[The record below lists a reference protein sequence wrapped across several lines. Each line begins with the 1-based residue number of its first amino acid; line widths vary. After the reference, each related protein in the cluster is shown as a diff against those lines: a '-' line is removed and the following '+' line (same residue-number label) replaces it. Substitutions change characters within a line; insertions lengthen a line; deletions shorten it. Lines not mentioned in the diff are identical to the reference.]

1 MMIKIGIFFIG
12 LFLLIAFYETQISRS
27 HYLTSFADV
36 AYSIYPVW
44 LLGIILIFIGY
55 LRKSKSDTE
64 ARELRE
70 KSNLKKKDEDKLK

>member
-1 MMIKIGIFFIG
+1 MIKIGIFVLAVF
-12 LFLLIAFYETQISRS
+12 FLIAFNEMNGPLPYTFSET
-27 HYLTSFADV
+27 
-36 AYSIYPVW
+36 AYSNYPVW